1 MNSRGREPR
10 SCPVCAATSA
20 APLFY
25 QRFAPIEGVS
35 ILDGYRVVTC
45 GRCGM
50 AYADDIPRQREFDN
64 YYRDLSK
71 YEYHQ
76 RAGEESEFDRVRMD
90 IIANV
95 VEPLIERKSA
105 RILDIGCATG
115 RLLYLLA
122 GRGFTHVLGVDPSP
136 GCVEAAQ
143 RLYRVDVRRGHL
155 GALPEFGQNFDVV
168 ILVGVLEH
176 IEALG
181 DAMKSVRSILTK
193 GAIVYVEVPDA
204 LQFSRWPNA
213 PFQDFSIEHI
223 NFFSPVSLSNLFAVH
238 GLEPA
243 FLEQNHRVQ
252 SHRTIMSNISAAFR
266 YTDRT
271 AMTILPDTESEA
283 ALRRYIEKCT
293 IEEESVQA
301 RINEL
306 VASRTPILVWGTGTN
321 AARLLTTT
329 RLAEANITAFV
340 DSNSKY
346 HGKTLAGRPI
356 VSPGSLSRKGEPI
369 VVLSRVFQDEITRQI
384 RETFADDRDVITLYE
399 TD

>member
-1 MNSRGREPR
+1 MSSQRREHR
-10 SCPVCAATSA
+10 ACPVCTAIEPIS
-20 APLFY
+20 LFY

-45 GRCGM
+45 ARCGM
-50 AYADDIPRQREFDN
+50 AYADEIPQQREFDN

-76 RAGEESEFDRVRMD
+76 RAGEESQFDRTRMD
-90 IIANV
+90 LIADV
-95 VEPLIERKSA
+95 VEPLIERKDA

-122 GRGFTHVLGVDPSP
+122 GRGFRNVLGLDPSP

-143 RLYRVDVRRGHL
+143 RLYQVDARQGHL
-155 GALPEFGQNFDVV
+155 GALPEFGRKFDVV

-181 DAMKSVRSILTK
+181 DAMRSVRAILAD

-204 LQFSRWPNA
+204 LEFSRWPNA

-223 NFFSPVSLSNLFAVH
+223 NFFSPVSLTNVFAVH
-238 GLEPA
+238 GFEPA

-266 YTDRT
+266 YTGRET
-271 AMTILPDTESEA
+271 TISRDVDSEP

-293 IEEESVQA
+293 TEEEAVQA

-306 VASRTPILVWGTGTN
+306 VASRRPIVVWGTGTN

-356 VSPGSLSRKGEPI
+356 VPPGSLSRNGEPI
-369 VVLSRVFQDEITRQI
+369 VVLSRVFQDEISRQV
-384 RETFADDRDVITLYE
+384 RETFAGERDVITLYE
-399 TD
+399 ID

>member
-1 MNSRGREPR
+1 
-10 SCPVCAATSA
+10 
-20 APLFY
+20 
-25 QRFAPIEGVS
+25 
-35 ILDGYRVVTC
+35 
-45 GRCGM
+45 M
-50 AYADDIPRQREFDN
+50 AYADDIPQQREFDN

-76 RAGEESEFDRVRMD
+76 RAGEESDFDRPRMD
-90 IIANV
+90 VIANV
-95 VEPLIERKSA
+95 VEPLIERKDA

-122 GRGFTHVLGVDPSP
+122 GRGFTNVLGLDPSS
-136 GCVEAAQ
+136 GCVAAAQ
-143 RLYRVDVRRGHL
+143 RLYQVDVRQGHL
-155 GALPEFGQNFDVV
+155 GALPEFGRKFDVA

-176 IEALG
+176 IEALE
-181 DAMKSVRSILTK
+181 DAMKSVRSILAD
-193 GAIVYVEVPDA
+193 GATVYVEVPDA

-223 NFFSPVSLSNLFAVH
+223 NFFSPVSLSNLFAIH
-238 GLEPA
+238 GFEPA

-266 YTDRT
+266 CT
-271 AMTILPDTESEA
+271 ARKAMPISRDADSEP

-306 VASRTPILVWGTGTN
+306 VVSRAPILVWGTGTN

-329 RLAEANITAFV
+329 RLAQANITAFV

-356 VSPGSLSRKGEPI
+356 VSPGSLPRKGEPF

-384 RETFADDRDVITLYE
+384 RETFADERKVITLYE
-399 TD
+399 ID